1 MEIEEHSTRSV
12 RQVISALGIEFRT
25 DQGQPFHNP
34 GKVRLADRS
43 SRTADSLQTE
53 TSQIAASNGWVTDTK
68 KRENRAQAGIKV
80 HDSTSRK

>member
-34 GKVRLADRS
+34 GKGRLADRS
-43 SRTADSLQTE
+43 SRTAWSLQTE
-53 TSQIAASNGWVTDTK
+53 YQI
-68 KRENRAQAGIKV
+68 I
-80 HDSTSRK
+80 SRFERLGHRYQEERK